1 MCKISNH
8 FPRLVKCNTTRRG
21 QMAVTRLC
29 QILILP
35 GWASLAVGQPRLQF
49 AFPAYQ
55 VANSTYSYSR
65 IVRLPNGDTLFIGST
80 TISSVIGLSTTSTQ
94 HSQIAL
100 AAVGPASFQ
109 NGEPPD
115 VLPVLG
121 GSGNDVPRAAAVDPS
136 GNIWIAGNTDSDD
149 FNLVNPIVS
158 QKVPYRTAGF
168 VLELD
173 PTGTKLL
180 FATYLAGQQRSSL
193 PFCVCYYA
201 SEIAA
206 LVIDGAGNVY
216 VGGSTDEADFPTTP
230 GAFMTK
236 ADPVGPDAFGD
247 TFIYSFLVKIS
258 PAGKL
263 AYGTFLG
270 TGASDCSGGSSCIGH
285 QSTSA
290 GVSSMAV
297 DGAGN
302 LTAAGV
308 AGGSYNLGSGY
319 VSRLSADG
327 SKLLWSV
334 PAGGNYAGVTTLVM
348 AQDSVGNADLLGR
361 YVTAILEPGLPPEA
375 GTPGLFAAKLSS
387 DGSSVIYSTELGL
400 SADAS
405 ATGIVVDTS
414 GNAYLAGTSSSAQFP
429 VLAAV
434 PYLGAN
440 FVLRL
445 DPSGAMPQT
454 LFRFPLG
461 TVSMPPALDA
471 VGQLLLAGSTGSLLT
486 LPPSYAFNTPAIV
499 GFANAASFALNIGMA
514 PGELVSLFGFD
525 LDGSPQNVQ
534 VLIGGTPATVL
545 YAGPNQINV
554 QVPFETLSET
564 PSVSAPR
571 QVQVVVPSGSVPVS
585 DVPLAQSIGIFTS
598 DGVHAAALNQDGSV
612 NSASNPAARGT
623 IVTLF
628 GTGAI
633 WPLGIQDGAI
643 ATAALPLDQEQNQFE
658 IVDGTG
664 TPENILYAG
673 TAPSLI
679 YGVFQL
685 NVQLT
690 PDVVLPLTLRASAA
704 PGFGPVALTSNAV
717 QICLK

>member
-1 MCKISNH
+1 MRKISNH
-8 FPRLVKCNTTRRG
+8 FPWLVKCNTTRRG
-21 QMAVTRLC
+21 QMTVTRLR
-29 QILILP
+29 QILILL
-35 GWASLAVGQPRLQF
+35 GWAPLAMAQPQLQF

-55 VANSTYSYSR
+55 APNSTYSS
-65 IVRLPNGDTLFIGST
+65 IVQLPSGDTLFIGSN
-80 TISSVIGLSTTSTQ
+80 TIASVIGLSTTATQ

-100 AAVGPASFQ
+100 TAVGPPLFQ

-115 VLPVLG
+115 VNLGIG

-180 FATYLAGQQRSSL
+180 FATYLAGQQRSSVA
-193 PFCVCYYA
+193 CSICYYA
-201 SEIAA
+201 SEITAMA
-206 LVIDGAGNVY
+206 IDGAGNVY
-216 VGGSTDEADFPTTP
+216 VGGSTDEADFPTTQ
-230 GAFMTK
+230 GAFMAK
-236 ADPVGPDAFGD
+236 AGLVGPDAFGD
-247 TFIYSFLVKIS
+247 AFIYSFVVKIS

-270 TGASDCSGGSSCIGH
+270 TGASDCVGGSSCIGH
-285 QSTSA
+285 ASTSA

-302 LTAAGV
+302 LTVAGI

-327 SKLLWSV
+327 SKLLWS
-334 PAGGNYAGVTTLVM
+334 ARTGGNYAGVTTLVM
-348 AQDSVGNADLLGR
+348 AQDSMGNVDVLGR
-361 YVTAILEPGLPPEA
+361 YVTAIVEPGLPPEP

-387 DGSSVIYSTELGL
+387 DGSRVIYSNELGL
-400 SADAS
+400 SVDANVI
-405 ATGIVVDTS
+405 GIVLDAS

-429 VLAAV
+429 VVAGV
-434 PYLGAN
+434 PDLGAN

-445 DPSGAMPQT
+445 DPSGGTAQA

-461 TVSMPPALDA
+461 TVSVPPALDGG
-471 VGQLLLAGSTGSLLT
+471 GQLLLAGSTGSLLT
-486 LPPSYAFNTPAIV
+486 LPPNYAFNTPAIV
-499 GFANAASFALNIGMA
+499 GFANAASFALNTGIA

-525 LDGSPQNVQ
+525 LGGSPQNVQ
-534 VLIGGTPATVL
+534 VLIGGMPATVL

-554 QVPFETLSET
+554 QVPFETPAET
-564 PSVSAPR
+564 PSIFGPR
-571 QVQVVVPSGSVPVS
+571 QVQVVVPSGSVSVS
-585 DVPLAQSIGIFTS
+585 DVPLAQSLGIFTS

-612 NSASNPAARGT
+612 NSTSNPAARGS

-628 GTGAI
+628 GTGAA
-633 WPLGIQDGAI
+633 WPGGIQDGAI
-643 ATAALPLDQEQNQFE
+643 AGAAAPLDQEQNQFE
-658 IVDGTG
+658 MVDRTG
-664 TPENILYAG
+664 TPEAILYAG
-673 TAPSLI
+673 AAPGLI

-690 PDVVLPLTLRASAA
+690 SDVALPLMLRASNDANVFLPA
-704 PGFGPVALTSNAV
+704 ALTSNSV
-717 QICLK
+717 QIYLK